1 MSEFNAATFEA
12 TIASLTS
19 GLGTVSA
26 TCGEAQIAA
35 NAALAN
41 PLVVGWLADAI
52 VWAFDKLI
60 EGARWLIDR
69 IGELLQ
75 NAIAPVQMALN
86 AFSWIDDVQKPMN
99 TLSDSIQPRNLANDD
114 QWSGVAA
121 KAYRR
126 GVETQDDAARAI
138 AGVGATM
145 AVQLGVCAAAGL
157 AFYIALGVIVV
168 KFIAA
173 MATAIAAFGTAVFS
187 WAGLLL
193 VVEEAAIT
201 PAMIIAAVSGLAT
214 VLGVSSNAMIQTR
227 TSMANFPGANWP
239 VGTN

>member
-26 TCGEAQIAA
+26 KCGEAQIAA

-75 NAIAPVQMALN
+75 NAIAPVQMALK

-99 TLSDSIQPRNLANDD
+99 TLSDSIQPLYLVND
-114 QWSGVAA
+114 V
-121 KAYRR
+121 
-126 GVETQDDAARAI
+126 
-138 AGVGATM
+138 
-145 AVQLGVCAAAGL
+145 
-157 AFYIALGVIVV
+157 
-168 KFIAA
+168 
-173 MATAIAAFGTAVFS
+173 
-187 WAGLLL
+187 
-193 VVEEAAIT
+193 
-201 PAMIIAAVSGLAT
+201 
-214 VLGVSSNAMIQTR
+214 
-227 TSMANFPGANWP
+227 
-239 VGTN
+239 

>member
-1 MSEFNAATFEA
+1 M
-12 TIASLTS
+12 
-19 GLGTVSA
+19 GTVSA
-26 TCGEAQIAA
+26 KCGEAQIAA

-75 NAIAPVQMALN
+75 NAIAPVQMALK

-138 AGVGATM
+138 AGVGAT
-145 AVQLGVCAAAGL
+145 
-157 AFYIALGVIVV
+157 
-168 KFIAA
+168 
-173 MATAIAAFGTAVFS
+173 
-187 WAGLLL
+187 
-193 VVEEAAIT
+193 
-201 PAMIIAAVSGLAT
+201 T
-214 VLGVSSNAMIQTR
+214 VLGASSNAMIQTR

>member
-1 MSEFNAATFEA
+1 
-12 TIASLTS
+12 
-19 GLGTVSA
+19 
-26 TCGEAQIAA
+26 
-35 NAALAN
+35 
-41 PLVVGWLADAI
+41 
-52 VWAFDKLI
+52 
-60 EGARWLIDR
+60 
-69 IGELLQ
+69 
-75 NAIAPVQMALN
+75 
-86 AFSWIDDVQKPMN
+86 
-99 TLSDSIQPRNLANDD
+99 
-114 QWSGVAA
+114 
-121 KAYRR
+121 
-126 GVETQDDAARAI
+126 
-138 AGVGATM
+138 M

-201 PAMIIAAVSGLAT
+201 PAMIIAAVSGLAV
-214 VLGVSSNAMIQTR
+214 VLGASSNAMIQTR

>member
-1 MSEFNAATFEA
+1 MSD
-12 TIASLTS
+12 TI
-19 GLGTVSA
+19 
-26 TCGEAQIAA
+26 
-35 NAALAN
+35 
-41 PLVVGWLADAI
+41 
-52 VWAFDKLI
+52 
-60 EGARWLIDR
+60 LIDR

-75 NAIAPVQMALN
+75 NAIAPVQMALK

-201 PAMIIAAVSGLAT
+201 PAMIIAAVSGLAV
-214 VLGVSSNAMIQTR
+214 VLGASSNAMIQTR